1 MGWLAD
7 NTSFHS
13 NISEA
18 ADLAV
23 AVVYSIF
30 GVCSLLGNTM
40 LLYVS
45 YKKKQLLKPA
55 EFFIINLAVSD
66 LGMTL
71 SLYPLAVTSSIY
83 HRWLYGK
90 TVCLIYAFCGV
101 LFGICSLTTLT
112 ILSTVCCLKVCYPLY
127 GNRFGPDH
135 GRILIACA
143 WAYALV
149 FACSPLAHWGAYG
162 PEPYGTA
169 CCIDWR
175 VSGLDAGARSYTVAL
190 FVCCYALP
198 CAVIT
203 SSYTQILAT
212 VRESRRAVERHVSAQ
227 TRMGNIQTIIVKL
240 SVAVCIGFFA
250 AWSPYAM
257 VSMWAAFGHMDA
269 IPPMAFAIPA
279 MFAKSSTLYNPLVY
293 LLLKPNFR
301 HLLSK
306 DLLSLRRACLRRCSC
321 VHRLR
326 RLSCRSVAAVGLRPR
341 VGAAASDSAPSRA
354 VLGSSHCA
362 CERCRDPF
370 ECFKQYPRRCHIN
383 VNTVQLSLMDRVAP
397 PPAPGPAPLART
409 HPASKKSV
417 RVVVRGKKSAE
428 VDGLE
433 VTLETVPAH
442 LKTVAP

>member
-1 MGWLAD
+1 MRRSQPLLPHCHAR
-7 NTSFHS
+7 
-13 NISEA
+13 
-18 ADLAV
+18 
-23 AVVYSIF
+23 
-30 GVCSLLGNTM
+30 VCSLVGNTI

-45 YKKKQLLKPA
+45 YNKKILLKPA

-90 TVCLIYAFCGV
+90 TVCLVYAFCGV

-127 GNRFGPDH
+127 GNRFSPDH
-135 GRILIACA
+135 GRILIVCA

-169 CCIDWR
+169 CCIDWQR
-175 VSGLDAGARSYTVAL
+175 SNRDGVARSYTVAL
-190 FVCCYALP
+190 FLCCYILP
-198 CAVIT
+198 CCVIT
-203 SSYTQILAT
+203 SAYSQILVT
-212 VRESRRAVERHVSAQ
+212 VRESRRAVEQHVSQQ
-227 TRMGNIQTIIVKL
+227 TRMGNVQTTIVKL

-250 AWSPYAM
+250 AWSPYAL
-257 VSMWAAFGHMDA
+257 VSMWAAFGHMDS

-306 DLLSLRRACLRRCSC
+306 DLHSLHRACVLQCRCVRYLRRFSY
-321 VHRLR
+321 
-326 RLSCRSVAAVGLRPR
+326 RSVLAVTLRWLCPQ
-341 VGAAASDSAPSRA
+341 GSESNSAPNVVTTAATAHA
-354 VLGSSHCA
+354 VLCSSQCPCEHCQ
-362 CERCRDPF
+362 DTF
-370 ECFKQYPRRCHIN
+370 ECFKQYPRRCHVN
-383 VNTVQLSLMDRVAP
+383 VNTVQLSLQDSMSPVVP
-397 PPAPGPAPLART
+397 HAPGPPGPPVKTAPPVPNA
-409 HPASKKSV
+409 KS
-417 RVVVRGKKSAE
+417 SE
-428 VDGLE
+428 IDSLE
-433 VTLETVPAH
+433 ITLETVPSHYKA
-442 LKTVAP
+442 AGP